1 MSNCKE
7 KFNQLFEVEL
17 DEELENRKLKLV
29 DDSSTFESSNLDEDS
44 QTNNN
49 ILSFIREE
57 FKLVKQEEERE
68 REHFAKQIEV

>member
-7 KFNQLFEVEL
+7 KFNQLFEVDL

-29 DDSSTFESSNLDEDS
+29 DDSSTFESSNLDENS
-44 QTNNN
+44 QTTNN